1 MMNMEI
7 TKKYINEI
15 TYKIIGAC
23 IEVHKI
29 VGPGLYEE
37 VYHKCLERE
46 FDILGLKYQSEL
58 MIPLLYKER
67 NIDCK
72 VICDFLVEDAIVLEI
87 KSVEEF
93 HKIHKAQTI
102 NYMNLLQVPKSIL
115 INFNVYN
122 LYHEGTETFVSK
134 HFETLPS

>member
-1 MMNMEI
+1 MML
-7 TKKYINEI
+7 TKKYLNEL

-29 VGPGLYEE
+29 VGPGLYEY

-46 FDILGLKYQSEL
+46 FDLLGINYKSE
-58 MIPLLYKER
+58 MEIPLIYKDR

-72 VICDFLVEDAIVLEI
+72 VKCDFLIEDAIVLEI
-87 KSVEEF
+87 KSVTEF
-93 HKIHKAQTI
+93 HNIHKAQTM
-102 NYMNLLQVPKSIL
+102 NYMNLLKVPKSIL
-115 INFNVYN
+115 INFNVFN

-134 HFETLPS
+134 YFENLP